1 MSTQSR
7 PAVQRDG
14 VPRTGPGL
22 EAAPRPDGRPP
33 TRTSIP
39 LALSAA
45 AVAAAYFAAALGGG
59 EILRTADPAVA
70 LWPAGGILFAIL
82 VRTDFGAWPLTVA
95 GCAAASFAATTVLGE
110 GALLSLGMAAIN
122 MAEVLVPAVLLRR
135 VFDTPI
141 ALGTLGEGAGFVVA
155 AVVLGPAA
163 GAVLAAGLGGALEGA
178 GLWQVWQAWFGTHAV
193 GMIVVAP
200 ALITWTPQYLADFKA
215 PRHALEAT
223 LFVAVLAAVTF
234 LVFGGSVAP
243 GVFVALLLWAAFRFG
258 TFGCA
263 ATALA
268 VVSFL
273 LVSHSV
279 GMGPISIFLS
289 ELPIE
294 NRLLFVKLAMANVV
308 LTPMAVAIVVA
319 ERRRAAE
326 EIRRLNEGLEDRVRE
341 RVAAYERS
349 QEALSES
356 EERTRRLVE
365 TMNEGLGILDVDG
378 ALTYVNDRMC
388 DMLGCAP
395 GALLGRRFID
405 LIDRDGP
412 RPAADALAPHERR
425 APLRASLLRADGGPL
440 PALISPRALMDANGR
455 ETGSFVVITDISE
468 LIEAESKAR
477 QRQSELAH
485 VTRVSTMGEMATT
498 LAHELNQPLTAI
510 VNYAEGSLLR
520 MRRASGMDTTEVAE
534 ALQRISNQAVRGSE
548 MISHIAKFV
557 RRSDT
562 ETEPIDVNEIIRRAI
577 ALVEPE
583 LTRRRIAMRLQLV
596 EGPPRVTANPIQV
609 EQVILNLVRNGIES
623 YCEPEAENR
632 EIVVHCD
639 RCATEDAVEIAVTD
653 RGCGLAPA
661 DVERAFDPFFTTKP
675 NGMGMGL
682 SISRSIV
689 EGYGGRLWATAN
701 PDRGMTFRCTLPSAS

>member
-1 MSTQSR
+1 MVDGERAESDPFARFPIGVAGLIERVRARVSAEAPEPATGLVGDGGLFYFAAANVLTDYDYSGETIINMPTGSILVVTRAEGGVDKGDVRVLLQLGEGLPRAAANAVQIEQVVLNLPRNGIEAYHEAGEGGELVVQTRRDDGQMIEVAVVDHGDGLPRSDADKGFDAFYTTKPSPAWGWAYRSPTPSSRRTEAACGRPPTTTAEPRSTSPCRARRAAVSTQSK

-14 VPRTGPGL
+14 IPRTGPSL

-39 LALSAA
+39 LGLSAA
-45 AVAAAYFAAALGGG
+45 AVAAAYFAAALAGG
-59 EILRTADPAVA
+59 EILRTTDPAVA

-82 VRTDFGAWPLTVA
+82 VRTNFSAWPLTVA

-110 GALLSLGMAAIN
+110 GALLSLGMAVIN

-141 ALGTLGEGAGFVVA
+141 ALGTLGEGAGFLVA
-155 AVVLGPAA
+155 TVVLGPAA
-163 GAVLAAGLGGALEGA
+163 GAVIAAGLGGALEGA

-200 ALITWTPQYLADFKA
+200 ALITWTPQYLADFRA

-223 LFVAVLAAVTF
+223 LFVTVLAAVTF

-243 GVFVALLLWAAFRFG
+243 GGFVALLLWAAFRFG

-273 LVSHSV
+273 LASHTV

-294 NRLLFVKLAMANVV
+294 NRMLFVKLAMANVV

-365 TMNEGLGILDVDG
+365 TMNEGLGILDTDG

-388 DMLGCAP
+388 HMIGHRP
-395 GALLGRRFID
+395 EELLGRRFVD
-405 LIDRDGP
+405 LMDPDGP
-412 RPAADALAPHERR
+412 RPADDALAPRERR
-425 APLRASLLRADGGPL
+425 AP
-440 PALISPRALMDANGR
+440 
-455 ETGSFVVITDISE
+455 T
-468 LIEAESKAR
+468 
-477 QRQSELAH
+477 
-485 VTRVSTMGEMATT
+485 
-498 LAHELNQPLTAI
+498 
-510 VNYAEGSLLR
+510 
-520 MRRASGMDTTEVAE
+520 
-534 ALQRISNQAVRGSE
+534 AVR
-548 MISHIAKFV
+548 F
-557 RRSDT
+557 
-562 ETEPIDVNEIIRRAI
+562 
-577 ALVEPE
+577 
-583 LTRRRIAMRLQLV
+583 
-596 EGPPRVTANPIQV
+596 PR
-609 EQVILNLVRNGIES
+609 
-623 YCEPEAENR
+623 
-632 EIVVHCD
+632 
-639 RCATEDAVEIAVTD
+639 
-653 RGCGLAPA
+653 
-661 DVERAFDPFFTTKP
+661 
-675 NGMGMGL
+675 
-682 SISRSIV
+682 
-689 EGYGGRLWATAN
+689 
-701 PDRGMTFRCTLPSAS
+701 